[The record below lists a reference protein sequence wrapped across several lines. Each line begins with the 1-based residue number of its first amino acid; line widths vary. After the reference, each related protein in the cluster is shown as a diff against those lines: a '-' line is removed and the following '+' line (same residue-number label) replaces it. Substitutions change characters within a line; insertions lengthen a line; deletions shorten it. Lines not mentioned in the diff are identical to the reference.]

1 MNMTTPLAMLGRT
14 FLSLISQN
22 VDVSE
27 RRRSTDPLPSP
38 DPICYRYDKDLCVP
52 PGCHPNGAQFEGH
65 RHVISKPWEAVLP
78 SFNIDLLG

>member
-1 MNMTTPLAMLGRT
+1 MNMTPSIAMLGRT

-27 RRRSTDPLPSP
+27 RRRSTDPLPSA
-38 DPICYRYDKDLCVP
+38 IGTIR
-52 PGCHPNGAQFEGH
+52 
-65 RHVISKPWEAVLP
+65 ISVCLQAAIQVELSLRAIDMLLANHGKPCLP